1 VSIEQ
6 HRRAL
11 SLAGLVISLIVLIA
25 WTCLESPKYPQLS
38 HFGDDPEYLLMAQS
52 FVRHH
57 TPDYRPGDDGEL
69 LASLPR
75 TWRNSLL
82 KKYRPPRPSGYFDAR
97 DGKLIAWHFWSYPAA
112 VAPIKAP
119 LDRRDMGG
127 RAFHVTNM
135 LLFCAALLGMLQ
147 LWQSP
152 RLWACLLPLAFFTP
166 VLWFLPLAHTEP
178 FIFSLGMLA
187 VACYLR
193 ARRLLAILF
202 AALAATQFQPL
213 ALAVFAVCA
222 QSLWIYAGARWQAQ
236 SMRQAARK
244 HALQIAASLVF
255 ASVALF
261 PAIYYK
267 YYFGVPSLVTRE
279 GYADSRLMSI
289 DKLASMFI
297 DLDTGMLVYL
307 PGVLLLLALCTLLAA
322 RRSYRARSITPLL
335 PMAVVIAILW
345 STTTA
350 RVWNYHTQGISRY
363 ALYTV
368 PVMLGVIGIELKKL
382 ERFGWSSA
390 IVLVATLGLQLV
402 VHRTFGWFHYH
413 GNDNLHHNQIA
424 LAVLERWPSLH
435 APVPEIFC
443 SRTLHRRCWIDLET
457 GYVTDE
463 YLPAV
468 LQDAAGAPRKALVK
482 PCDPGSTL
490 GTRPWT
496 EAEVAMINA
505 LAADCRDPA
514 KRGPRYIDFPPSNR
528 SAMAP

>member
-1 VSIEQ
+1 LSIEQ

-11 SLAGLVISLIVLIA
+11 SLVGLAASVIVLIT
-25 WTCLESPKYPQLS
+25 WTWLESPKYPQLS

-57 TPDYRPGDDGEL
+57 TPDYRPGDDAEL

-75 TWRNSLL
+75 GWRNSLL
-82 KKYRPPRPSGYFDAR
+82 KKYRPPRPSGYFDAD
-97 DGKLIAWHFWSYPAA
+97 DGKLIAWHFWTYAAA
-112 VAPIKAP
+112 VAPIKAQ
-119 LDRRDMGG
+119 LDRRDLGG

-135 LLFCAALLGMLQ
+135 LVFCAALLGMLQ

-178 FIFSLGMLA
+178 FIFSLGVLA

-202 AALAATQFQPL
+202 GALAATQFQPL

-236 SMRQAARK
+236 SLRQAARK
-244 HALQIAASLVF
+244 HALRMAASLVF
-255 ASVALF
+255 ASLALL
-261 PAIYYK
+261 PAVYYK
-267 YYFGVPSLVTRE
+267 HYFGTPSLVTRE

-289 DKLASMFI
+289 GKLASMFV

-307 PGVLLLLALCTLLAA
+307 PGVLLLLSWSTLLAA
-322 RRSYRARSITPLL
+322 RRGYRVRSITPLL
-335 PMAVVIAILW
+335 PIAVVIAILW

-350 RVWNYHTQGISRY
+350 RVWNYHTQGMSRY

-368 PVMLGVIGIELKKL
+368 PVMLGVIGIELKRL

-390 IVLVATLGLQLV
+390 SVLAVALGLQLV
-402 VHRTFGWFHYH
+402 VHRSFGWFDYR
-413 GNDNLHHNQIA
+413 GNDNVHHNQIA
-424 LAVLERWPSLH
+424 LAVLQRWPSLY

-468 LQDAAGAPRKALVK
+468 LQDAATAPLKALVK

-490 GTRPWT
+490 RARPWSQ
-496 EAEVAMINA
+496 AQVAMIKA
-505 LAADCRDPA
+505 VAADCRERA
-514 KRGPRYIDFPPSNR
+514 TIGPRYIDFPPSRNH
-528 SAMAP
+528 